1 MNKNYPPLTAI
12 TPEQNLPQQLSRLLE
27 LHLPAL
33 AANENLRATGIYHQ
47 ALHALERPL
56 ILWAL
61 AQCRGNQ
68 IQAAKLLGINRNTL
82 HKKIK
87 TLTIPLDKRRYHGQS

>member
-1 MNKNYPPLTAI
+1 MNKNDPL
-12 TPEQNLPQQLSRLLE
+12 PQDQNLPQQLSRLLE
-27 LHLPAL
+27 AHLSAF
-33 AANENLRATGIYHQ
+33 AANENLRAAGLYHQ
-47 ALHALERPL
+47 ALQALERPL
-56 ILWAL
+56 IVWAL

-87 TLTIPLDKRRYHGQS
+87 TLTIPLGKRRYHGQS